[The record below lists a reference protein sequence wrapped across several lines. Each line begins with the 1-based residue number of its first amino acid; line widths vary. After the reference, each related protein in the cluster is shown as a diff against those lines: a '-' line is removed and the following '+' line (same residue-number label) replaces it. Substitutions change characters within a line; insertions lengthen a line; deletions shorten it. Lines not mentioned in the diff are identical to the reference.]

1 MANYIKYIVI
11 SVFVFSLVGCSKDDN
26 ETNKSSFQIL
36 ADKEKELND
45 REAKV
50 KLKEIELDERERKLN
65 LVSENKSTDETTTES
80 KPTDT
85 SSVKHQL
92 TKLQKDSVKLVEKTK
107 KQEKKKEIQKEITKK
122 FENPSSTVKDYYE
135 YIQRGINETGN
146 FDANMNKAHK
156 YFPSRPVDKLK
167 SGYRNTKQF
176 TIVDEPKVLSQKDDK
191 ASVVAKVKQVQ
202 VVKKDGKDT
211 EVTKTLTVTY
221 NLNANKNGEWVI
233 VGNSVKED

>member
-1 MANYIKYIVI
+1 MSNYIKYIAI
-11 SVFVFSLVGCSKDDN
+11 LSVLIFTYGCTKERE
-26 ETNKSSFQIL
+26 ETNKTSFQIL

-45 REAKV
+45 REARV
-50 KLKEIELDERERKLN
+50 KLKEIELEEREKKLGMLESGN
-65 LVSENKSTDETTTES
+65 TNNQQTTQ
-80 KPTDT
+80 TDT
-85 SSVKHQL
+85 STAHLQNL
-92 TKLQKDSVKLVEKTK
+92 TQVQKDSVKKVEAEK
-107 KQEKKKEIQKEITKK
+107 KKEKKKEIQKEITKK
-122 FENPSSTVKDYYE
+122 FENPTSTVKDYYE

-146 FDANMNKAHK
+146 FDSNMKKAQK

-191 ASVVAKVKQVQ
+191 ASVVAKVKQTQ

-221 NLNANKNGEWVI
+221 NLTANKNGEWVI
-233 VGNSVKED
+233 TGNSVKEE

>member
-1 MANYIKYIVI
+1 MSNYIKYIAI
-11 SVFVFSLVGCSKDDN
+11 LSVLFFTYGCTKERE
-26 ETNKSSFQIL
+26 ETNKTSFQIL

-45 REAKV
+45 REARV
-50 KLKEIELDERERKLN
+50 KLKEIELEEREKKLGMMESGN
-65 LVSENKSTDETTTES
+65 TNNQQTTQ
-80 KPTDT
+80 TDT
-85 SSVKHQL
+85 STAHLQNL
-92 TKLQKDSVKLVEKTK
+92 TQVQKDSVKKVEAEK
-107 KQEKKKEIQKEITKK
+107 KKEKKKEIQKEITKK
-122 FENPSSTVKDYYE
+122 FENPTSTVKDYYE

-146 FDANMNKAHK
+146 FDSNMKKAQK

-191 ASVVAKVKQVQ
+191 ASVVAKVKQTQ

-221 NLNANKNGEWVI
+221 NLTANKNGEWVI
-233 VGNSVKED
+233 TDNSVKEE